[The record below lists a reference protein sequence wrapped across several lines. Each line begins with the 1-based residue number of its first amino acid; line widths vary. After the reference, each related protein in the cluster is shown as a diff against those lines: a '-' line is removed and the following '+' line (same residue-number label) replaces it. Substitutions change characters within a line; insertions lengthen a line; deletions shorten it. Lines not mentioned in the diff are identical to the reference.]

1 MQYLDAISKMT
12 EWSLFISKAPFIITV
27 IQVCALTNNAEE
39 AEQFYEG
46 PTGPSRTNTQ
56 KRCHFHHMGL
66 ECKSRKSRDTWSNR
80 HMWPWSTK
88 QNRAKANR
96 VCKENTLVIANTLF
110 QQHKRTLYTWTSPD
124 VQHWNQIDYI
134 LCSQRWRSSIQS
146 AKKRPG
152 ADCGSDHELLIAK
165 FRLKLKKVGKTT
177 RPFRYDLNQIPYD
190 YTVEVTIRI
199 KGLDLIECLKNYGW
213 RFVTLYRRQWSRPS
227 PRKSVKRQ
235 MVVWGGITNSWEKKR
250 SERQRRKER

>member
-1 MQYLDAISKMT
+1 MKESKIQYLDEISKMT
-12 EWSLFISKAPFIITV
+12 EISVHFQGKPFNIIV
-27 IQVCALTNNAEE
+27 IQVCAPNTKAKEVE

-124 VQHWNQIDYI
+124 GQH
-134 LCSQRWRSSIQS
+134 
-146 AKKRPG
+146 
-152 ADCGSDHELLIAK
+152 
-165 FRLKLKKVGKTT
+165 
-177 RPFRYDLNQIPYD
+177 
-190 YTVEVTIRI
+190 
-199 KGLDLIECLKNYGW
+199 
-213 RFVTLYRRQWSRPS
+213 
-227 PRKSVKRQ
+227 
-235 MVVWGGITNSWEKKR
+235 
-250 SERQRRKER
+250 